1 MKLKKY
7 ILTGTLALLLSSTAI
22 ATLEGNKAEASSYDN
37 YLTESQFHDKRIAE
51 ELRTLLNKSNVYTLA
66 AGSLNPYYKRTIMM
80 NEYRAKAALRSNN
93 FDKMAEAKVA
103 LEKIYKEIYEI
114 INR

>member
-1 MKLKKY
+1 MKFKKY
-7 ILTGTLALLLSSTAI
+7 ILTGTLALLLSSTGI
-22 ATLEGNKAEASSYDN
+22 ATIEGNKADASILDK

-51 ELRTLLNKSNVYTLA
+51 ELRTLLNKSNVYALA

-80 NEYRAKAALRSNN
+80 NEYRAKAALKKNDFVS
-93 FDKMAEAKVA
+93 MADAKVA
-103 LEKIYKEIYEI
+103 LEKIYKEIDEI

>member
-1 MKLKKY
+1 MKFKKY

-22 ATLEGNKAEASSYDN
+22 ATLEGNKVEASSKKDYIIQSE
-37 YLTESQFHDKRIAE
+37 YHDKQIAD
-51 ELRTLLNKSNVYTLA
+51 ELRSLLNKSNVYDLA
-66 AGSLNPYYKRTIMM
+66 AGSLNRYYKQTIMM
-80 NEYRAKAALRSNN
+80 NEDRAKAALRSNN

>member
-51 ELRTLLNKSNVYTLA
+51 ELRTLLNKSNVYALA

>member
-1 MKLKKY
+1 MKFKKY

-22 ATLEGNKAEASSYDN
+22 ATIEGNKADASSKKDYIIQS
-37 YLTESQFHDKRIAE
+37 EFHDKRISE
-51 ELRTLLNKSNVYTLA
+51 ELKSLLDQSYVNDLA

-80 NEYRAKAALRSNN
+80 NQYRAKAALKSNN
-93 FDKMAEAKVA
+93 FAKMAEAKVA
-103 LEKIYKEIYEI
+103 LENIYKEIDEI

>member
-1 MKLKKY
+1 MKFKKY

-22 ATLEGNKAEASSYDN
+22 ATIEGNKADASSLDK

-51 ELRTLLNKSNVYTLA
+51 ELRTLLNKSNVYALA
-66 AGSLNPYYKRTIMM
+66 AGSLNPYHKRTIMM
-80 NEYRAKAALRSNN
+80 NEYRAKAALKKNDFVS
-93 FDKMAEAKVA
+93 MADAKVA
-103 LEKIYKEIYEI
+103 LEKIYKEIDEI